1 MFPTLLIPLALDVR
15 DAELLAAA
23 VTLVG
28 TAGVKNVHLV
38 YVHAMDVVGNPLLG
52 GIPVETFTP
61 AAPEGLA
68 GLADELRERLTAAGR
83 SDVSVHRHHMAGRP
97 HERITA
103 LAGEIDADLL
113 VFGRLRAGD
122 GHEAWGAHAQ
132 LLTRYAH
139 RSVLVVPH
147 GSTLSLGDVRV
158 GVDFSPRSL
167 EACKTACL
175 LGQEVKAIY
184 SMNPDEGMTHS
195 GITVEEFML
204 RLRANATQQFHD
216 EVLTELAPGAVT
228 PTLVLVETDNI
239 VDTLLGALHG
249 AGLAVVASRGMT
261 AMASM
266 LLGSTA
272 QEIAGRAD
280 APVLILRTKGEDMG
294 LFASLLSR

>member
-68 GLADELRERLTAAGR
+68 GLADDLRERLIAAGH

-113 VFGRLRAGD
+113 IFGRLRAGD

-132 LLTRYAH
+132 LLGPGQVDDVPVTTTATV
-139 RSVLVVPH
+139 RS
-147 GSTLSLGDVRV
+147 
-158 GVDFSPRSL
+158 
-167 EACKTACL
+167 
-175 LGQEVKAIY
+175 KA
-184 SMNPDEGMTHS
+184 P
-195 GITVEEFML
+195 
-204 RLRANATQQFHD
+204 AA
-216 EVLTELAPGAVT
+216 
-228 PTLVLVETDNI
+228 
-239 VDTLLGALHG
+239 
-249 AGLAVVASRGMT
+249 ASR
-261 AMASM
+261 
-266 LLGSTA
+266 
-272 QEIAGRAD
+272 RARSSS
-280 APVLILRTKGEDMG
+280 VR
-294 LFASLLSR
+294 